1 MDQQLMK
8 LKILLPYK
16 VFNETNNVKNIV
28 AETSAGS
35 YGLLPHRLDFAAA
48 LVPGIFS
55 YEAETGGIQYVAVDE
70 GVMIKAGIQVLV
82 SVRNA
87 VGGADLGKLHE
98 LVDKEFVNLDKT
110 EKDARM
116 VMAKIEGGL
125 MQHLLNLG
133 EK

>member
-1 MDQQLMK
+1 MDQQLMN

-16 VFNETNNVKNIV
+16 VFIDTKNVKDIV

-55 YEAETGGIQYVAVDE
+55 YETETGGMQYVAVDE
-70 GVMIKAGIQVLV
+70 GVMIKAGMQVLV
-82 SVRNA
+82 SARNA

-98 LVDKEFVNLDKT
+98 LVDKEFVNIDKT

-125 MQHLLNLG
+125 MQHLFKLS

>member
-1 MDQQLMK
+1 MN

-16 VFNETNNVKNIV
+16 VFIDTKNVKDIV

-55 YEAETGGIQYVAVDE
+55 YETETGGMQYVAVDE
-70 GVMIKAGIQVLV
+70 GVMIKAGMQVLV
-82 SVRNA
+82 SARNA

-98 LVDKEFVNLDKT
+98 LVDKEFVNIDKT

-125 MQHLLNLG
+125 MQHLFKLS

>member
-1 MDQQLMK
+1 MN

-16 VFNETNNVKNIV
+16 VFTEIKNVKDIV

-35 YGLLPHRLDFAAA
+35 YGLLAHRLDFAAA
-48 LVPGIFS
+48 VVPGIFS
-55 YEAETGGIQYVAVDE
+55 YEAETGGMQYVAVDE
-70 GVMIKAGIQVLV
+70 GVMIKAGMQVLI

-98 LVDKEFVNLDKT
+98 LVDKEFVNIDKT
-110 EKDARM
+110 EKEARM

-125 MQHLLNLG
+125 MQHLLKLG